1 MEIQHKTSP
10 IEAFR
15 VATASIIFAIT
26 AQIILGLGFFV
37 GLFAYRHGSLHAND
51 LWLVL
56 MVSCFPYAVLTLQT
70 IWRVIGGMD
79 SVFPQPQQSPSAIK
93 NFIAHGIEGPMIDH
107 HLVPVFNTPE
117 PRINNVPIFDFI
129 EFIDGIQERGV
140 KARDWIGDPEN
151 GKAQYKFRTGR
162 KCRYKTWKAIMDT
175 LATVKVVV
183 DMEPGRSAELTITS
197 PHLIKD
203 LLRLRMIIPDGY

>member
-37 GLFAYRHGSLHAND
+37 GLFAYRHGSLYAND

-79 SVFPQPQQSPSAIK
+79 SVFPNPPAQAATIK
-93 NFIAHGIEGPMIDH
+93 NFVVEGIETGPVIEH

-117 PRINNVPIFDFI
+117 PRINGGANI
-129 EFIDGIQERGV
+129 
-140 KARDWIGDPEN
+140 
-151 GKAQYKFRTGR
+151 
-162 KCRYKTWKAIMDT
+162 
-175 LATVKVVV
+175 
-183 DMEPGRSAELTITS
+183 
-197 PHLIKD
+197 
-203 LLRLRMIIPDGY
+203 